1 MKSIHIAFNAL
12 ILADLP
18 LHSRDVDRLATDKHA
33 LGCRGRKPGADKFD
47 QHLDG
52 EAVRNHQR
60 LGAPVGAGGQ
70 QVERAAGFAG
80 DDVEP
85 WPL

>member
-1 MKSIHIAFNAL
+1 
-12 ILADLP
+12 
-18 LHSRDVDRLATDKHA
+18 
-33 LGCRGRKPGADKFD
+33 
-47 QHLDG
+47 
-52 EAVRNHQR
+52 VRNHQR